1 MKATSTVTVLAMA
14 MMLACSGC
22 VSMSS
27 AEREGWRAM
36 EAQGARASQG
46 PKHPAIA
53 GGLNLLPGI
62 GNFYLATGTDE
73 SGQIWV
79 GVANLLLWPMSP
91 IWGVPQAVVDA
102 NTINKKHAV
111 QYADAP
117 GSQ

>member
-1 MKATSTVTVLAMA
+1 MKAISTATMLAMV
-14 MMLACSGC
+14 LVFSGC

-36 EAQGARASQG
+36 EAEGARSSQG
-46 PKHPAIA
+46 PKNPALA

-62 GNFYLATGTDE
+62 GNFYLATNTDE

-111 QYADAP
+111 QYGDAR
-117 GSQ
+117 QR